1 MNTDTIIYLT
11 ILFIVAVSLV
21 ASLGLISNWILN
33 IEAMFDNDDYIQR
46 NLELNRVESS
56 SVSKEEEEGRSIMD
70 TSSSESKDDA
80 QASSSIIQTN
90 LMLNWVIMCESSGRH
105 EGIWGRAGEYGILQF
120 KENSFYWLAEKYNFT
135 GDWKNQDDQISLF
148 LLTSE
153 EDKIQ
158 HWTCYR
164 KWLNK

>member
-56 SVSKEEEEGRSIMD
+56 SVSKEEEEGRSTMD
-70 TSSSESKDDA
+70 ASSSESKDDA

-90 LMLNWVIMCESSGRH
+90 LMLNWVINCESSGRH
-105 EGIWGRAGEYGILQF
+105 EGIWGRAGEYGLLQY
-120 KENSFYWLAEKYNFT
+120 KQGSFLFLAEKYNFT